1 MNFSTLVKNYGNLS
15 RLGQEI
21 IKHKNVIS
29 QVPKKSLDAEFQ
41 KQEQRI
47 TDFIKTLEKTNTEWE
62 KNPEI
67 INKYWTGLS

>member
-41 KQEQRI
+41 KQEKRI
-47 TDFIKTLEKTNTEWE
+47 TDFIKTNMEWK

-67 INKYWTGLS
+67 INQYWTGLS